1 LRGSRSGAAFFGH
14 TPATLAS
21 GESAHMPGQRSTP
34 RGSLAHGLA
43 LAAGIWAPDGHSAGG
58 HFAVDDA
65 AILDAGTCQV
75 ETWWERADHAGSLL
89 HVGPA
94 CRVGPVELA
103 VNADRIQP
111 RERAPQTLVGP
122 QIKWAATIDERVSV
136 GLVALV
142 AWQGSAPRYAGATL
156 YVPLTLRVADALQLN
171 VNVGR
176 DWLRDLPA
184 RGRAGASLEWQAA
197 PAWTIIG
204 ERYRQFGA
212 DFARLGVQ
220 WQQSNSLGFDLSRAR
235 GVGTTSAGIW
245 TLGATWTFDTASAR
259 RSPDGAVAHG
269 ISP

>member
-1 LRGSRSGAAFFGH
+1 
-14 TPATLAS
+14 
-21 GESAHMPGQRSTP
+21 MPGQRSTP
-34 RGSLAHGLA
+34 RGSLARGLA
-43 LAAGIWAPDGHSAGG
+43 LAAGIWASDGHAAGG

-75 ETWWERADHAGSLL
+75 ETWWEHANHAGSLL

-111 RERAPQTLVGP
+111 RDRAPQTPVGL
-122 QIKWAATIDERVSV
+122 QVKWATSIDDRISV
-136 GLVALV
+136 GLVALA
-142 AWQGSAPRYAGATL
+142 AWQGSAPSYAGATL
-156 YVPLTLRVADALQLN
+156 YAPLTLRVADALQLN

-235 GVGTTSAGIW
+235 GVGATSAGIW
-245 TLGATWTFDTASAR
+245 TLGATWTFDAPLATR
-259 RSPDGAVAHG
+259 RAP
-269 ISP
+269 